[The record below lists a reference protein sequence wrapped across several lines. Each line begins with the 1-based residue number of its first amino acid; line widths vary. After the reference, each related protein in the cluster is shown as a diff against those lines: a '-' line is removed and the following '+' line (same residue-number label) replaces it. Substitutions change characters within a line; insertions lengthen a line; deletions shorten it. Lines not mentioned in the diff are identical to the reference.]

1 MAQRDL
7 YDVLELSKGASASE
21 VKKAYK
27 RLARKYH
34 PDLNPGDK
42 ASEDRF
48 KEISEAYSILGNA
61 EKKKQYDTYGTV
73 GEMGPQGGPNI
84 NFEGF
89 DYDRGSG
96 ASGFGDLFDSFFRT
110 ARSRPEEPSRPGG
123 DLTYPLHLSLS
134 EAFTG
139 KKTRIRVTHTVSCD
153 ACGGKG
159 RLTTGTRRP
168 CDGCGGTGR
177 AGINKGPLF
186 FSSTC
191 QNCGGT
197 GESPGEPCLKC
208 GGTGATNVT
217 ESMDVSIPAGV
228 DTGSKV
234 RLKGKGQAGKNGG
247 PPGDLL
253 IETHIE
259 KHPYFER
266 EGQNLKIMVP
276 VTFPEAV
283 LGTRIE
289 VPTVMGGA
297 RLKIPPGTRSG
308 QVFRLKGRGMPSLR
322 GGTSGDLMVTADI
335 AVPSVVDEKS
345 KELLEEFARLNPQA
359 PREERFHDGEREAA
373 SR

>member
-1 MAQRDL
+1 M
-7 YDVLELSKGASASE
+7 
-21 VKKAYK
+21 
-27 RLARKYH
+27 
-34 PDLNPGDK
+34 
-42 ASEDRF
+42 
-48 KEISEAYSILGNA
+48 
-61 EKKKQYDTYGTV
+61 
-73 GEMGPQGGPNI
+73 
-84 NFEGF
+84 
-89 DYDRGSG
+89 
-96 ASGFGDLFDSFFRT
+96 
-110 ARSRPEEPSRPGG
+110 
-123 DLTYPLHLSLS
+123 
-134 EAFTG
+134 
-139 KKTRIRVTHTVSCD
+139 
-153 ACGGKG
+153 
-159 RLTTGTRRP
+159 
-168 CDGCGGTGR
+168 
-177 AGINKGPLF
+177 
-186 FSSTC
+186 
-191 QNCGGT
+191 
-197 GESPGEPCLKC
+197 
-208 GGTGATNVT
+208 T